1 MQKSTSTAVALF
13 AALAGFTCAFAGT
26 LQPSTS
32 SSANYSTTTSDPL
45 TIDMYYPYDVLN
57 ITFSGVIS
65 GNGSLTETGAAPLT
79 LTGIN
84 TYTGGT
90 FLNGGT
96 LKVSTDAN
104 LGATSGALTF
114 NGGTLAAIGAF
125 SSARAITI
133 NNVTAQTF
141 DNSGFHNHTG
151 ATFGGTSA
159 LTLSGNIS
167 GAGPLNKD
175 DGNTLTLSG
184 TNTYTGGTFITGG
197 TLEVAGNAALGSGAI
212 TITGGGIRAA
222 GDERNITNA
231 LNLAGNFTLGR
242 STNFS
247 GATTLTSNV
256 VITSGN
262 PDLGGAGSS
271 TLSGVISGAFSLGF
285 AEGSNPIGL
294 IALTGT
300 NTYSGGTLFNGGIV
314 SINNTSA
321 LGSGNLT
328 FNGGTLTAST
338 DLIFS
343 KSISL
348 SSGGGTLATGSGYL
362 TFNGNVTGAGGLT
375 KSGANL
381 LTLNG
386 AHTYTGATTVSG
398 GSIRFGANGATASTL
413 ATSGLSLAAGT
424 TAYFADSQTFAGTTS
439 GAGVLNRE
447 AGGTT
452 VLTGAI
458 AHTGGTVINGGTLQI
473 GNGGSTGTH
482 SGATT
487 LSNNGTLAFNRAGIS
502 VYTGAISGT
511 GFVTKTGPGI
521 VSLGGANTYSGAT
534 TISGGTLVFA
544 NRNALY
550 NAVTGN
556 WTAAN
561 LVVNSGGTA
570 AFNIG
575 GAGEF
580 TSSDLAALSA
590 LGTASGGFKSGSSL
604 GLDTTNAVGGT
615 TYGNVIANPNGGA
628 NALGFAKLGTGQL
641 TLTAANTYSGGTS
654 VSAGSLLMG
663 NVSALGTGPVSVAS
677 GALLD
682 TAAYGLDLARLS
694 GQGTATGSGV
704 FSYSGASA
712 STVANILAGTASVT
726 KSGAG
731 QFTLSGN
738 NTFSGGT
745 AVNAGTLALGSATA
759 LGAGPVVVASGATL
773 DTGSYGLDL
782 ARLSGPGTATGT
794 GIYSFT
800 AGTDHAVATG
810 LGGSASL
817 SKAGTGTLTLSGTN
831 TYSGTTTLSGGTLAL
846 GSASALGS
854 GSLDFAGGTLQYS
867 AANTVDYSSRLLL
880 DSPGKT
886 IRVDTNGQ
894 NVTWNG
900 DVYAYN
906 SSSYEDYSLNF
917 VKSGSGTLTLNGYLN
932 FAAGNGSSPGSITIS
947 EGTLEIGY
955 LEYYVGIT
963 PIVDHGNLTLNAPG
977 DFFSP
982 ISGTGSLTKKGN
994 YDTRLKGANTY
1005 TGSTTVT
1012 VGTLV
1017 AGASGA
1023 FSASSAFTV
1032 ASGAGL
1038 RLDSGYAQ
1046 TIGSLAGAGSATLN
1060 AALGLGGD
1068 GTSTTFSGNL
1078 SGSGAITKTGAG
1090 AFTLAGSNSGFT
1102 GALNLNGGTVV
1113 AGNANALGTG
1123 GLITFSGGTLQFSA
1137 SNTTDYSSRFSTSA
1151 SQAFRINTGGQNVTF
1166 ATALTST
1173 GGSLTK
1179 LGAGTLTLGAVQAY
1193 GGPTTVSQGT
1203 LSLGASNRI
1212 ADSSTLTV
1220 DGGSFDVGSFNET
1233 VASVNLV
1240 SGSITGTGTL
1250 TSAADYAISSGTL
1263 STNLAGS
1270 SALVKTG
1277 SGTATLSGNNTYS
1290 GGATLNDGLVVIGS
1304 NTALGTGTVVLG
1316 GAGLQATGGARTVAN
1331 AIQLSDDASISGTDS
1346 LTFTGNW
1353 QLSRTRQLTVENT
1366 TTLTGVISGAR
1377 SLNKDGLGELVL
1389 TGANTYTGG
1398 TFIGE
1403 GTVRIN
1409 NSTGSAFG
1417 TGAVTVASGATLT
1430 GAGSFTGAFQNNGTY
1445 APGNSPTLATLS
1457 SFTQGS
1463 TGILV
1468 MELGGL
1474 ARGTGYDALDI
1485 TGSFTPG
1492 GTLTVS
1498 LINGFQPALGNS
1510 FDLFNF
1516 TSIGGT
1522 FATLDLAD
1530 ISGSGLTWDTSAL
1543 YTIGILGVTA
1553 IPEPSTYA
1561 ALLGACAL
1569 TLVVCRRRRT

>member
-1 MQKSTSTAVALF
+1 MKNLSLPTV
-13 AALAGFTCAFAGT
+13 LAILSLGSLSSAFAGT
-26 LQPSTS
+26 IQPNTS
-32 SSANYSTTTSDPL
+32 SSANYSTTTADPL
-45 TIDMYYPYDVLN
+45 TIDMYYPYDGLN

-65 GNGSLTETGAAPLT
+65 GNGSLTETGAAPLI
-79 LTGIN
+79 LTGTN

-96 LKVSTDAN
+96 LKVSSDAN
-104 LGATSGALTF
+104 LGNTSGALTF
-114 NGGTLAAIGAF
+114 NGGSLAAIGAF

-141 DNSGFHNHTG
+141 DNSGFHYHTG

-167 GAGPLNKD
+167 GAGPLNKV
-175 DGNTLTLSG
+175 DGNNLNLSG
-184 TNTYTGGTFITGG
+184 TNTYSGGTFISGG
-197 TLEVAGNAALGSGAI
+197 TLEVAGDSALGSGAI

-222 GDERNITNA
+222 GQARTITNA
-231 LNLAGNFTLGR
+231 LNLGGNFTLGR
-242 STNFS
+242 ATNFT

-256 VITSGN
+256 VINSDN
-262 PDLGGAGSS
+262 PDSSAPVSS
-271 TLSGVISGAFSLGF
+271 TLSGIISGAYSLGF
-285 AEGSNPIGL
+285 AQGSNPIGY

-300 NTYSGGTLFNGGIV
+300 NTYSGGTLFNGGTV
-314 SINNTSA
+314 LINNTSA
-321 LGSGNLT
+321 LGTGNLT
-328 FNGGTLTAST
+328 FNGGTLTVST
-338 DLIFS
+338 DLILS

-348 SSGGGTLATGSGYL
+348 SSGGGTLAITSGYL

-375 KSGANL
+375 KSGTNL

-386 AHTYTGATTVSG
+386 AHTYTGATTVTG
-398 GSIRFGANGATASTL
+398 GSIKFGANGATASTL
-413 ATSGLSLAAGT
+413 ATSGISLAAGT

-447 AGGTT
+447 SGGATI
-452 VLTGAI
+452 LTGAI

-473 GNGGSTGTH
+473 GNGGSTGTL

-502 VYTGAISGT
+502 AYTGVISGT
-511 GFVTKTGPGI
+511 GSVTMAGTGI

-556 WTAAN
+556 WTASN

-570 AFNIG
+570 GFNVG

-580 TSSDLAALSA
+580 TSSDLASLSA
-590 LGTASGGFKSGSSL
+590 LGTAGGGFKSGSSF
-604 GLDTTNAVGGT
+604 GLDTTNAAGGT

-628 NALGFAKLGTGQL
+628 NALGFAKLGAGQL
-641 TLTAANTYSGGTS
+641 TLTAANTYTGGTT
-654 VSAGSLLMG
+654 VVAGSLLMG
-663 NVSALGTGPVSVAS
+663 NASAIGTGPVSIAS

-682 TAAYGLDLARLS
+682 TAAYGLDLGRLS
-694 GQGTATGSGV
+694 GAGTATGSGV

-712 STVANILAGTASVT
+712 STVANILSGTASIT

-731 QFTLSGN
+731 QLTLSGN

-745 AVNAGTLALGSATA
+745 SVSAGMLSLGSATA
-759 LGAGPVVVASGATL
+759 LGAGNVVVASGATL
-773 DTGSYGLDL
+773 DAGSYGLDL
-782 ARLSGPGTATGT
+782 ARLSGTGTVTTT
-794 GIYSFT
+794 GIYSSL
-800 AGTDHAVATG
+800 AGTNSSVATN
-810 LGGSASL
+810 LIGSASL
-817 SKAGTGTLTLSGTN
+817 SKAGAGTLTLSGTN
-831 TYSGTTTLSGGTLAL
+831 TYSGITTLSGGTLSLGSATAL
-846 GSASALGS
+846 GSGGP

-894 NVTWNG
+894 NVIWNG
-900 DVYAYN
+900 EIWDEYG
-906 SSSYEDYSLNF
+906 LNF
-917 VKSGSGTLTLNGYLN
+917 VKSGSGTLTLNGDLN

-947 EGTLEIGY
+947 AGTLEIPY
-955 LEYYVGIT
+955 LYDDYGIT
-963 PIVDHGNLTLNAPG
+963 PIVDNGNLTISGYGN
-977 DFFSP
+977 DFSSP

-994 YDTRLKGANTY
+994 YDTRLTGANTY

-1017 AGASGA
+1017 AAAPGA

-1032 ASGAGL
+1032 ASGAAL

-1060 AALGLGGD
+1060 AGLGLGGD
-1068 GTSTTFSGNL
+1068 GTSTAFSGNL
-1078 SGSGAITKTGAG
+1078 IGSGAITKTGAG
-1090 AFTLAGSNSGFT
+1090 AFTLSGSNSGFT

-1113 AGNANALGTG
+1113 AGSANALGTG
-1123 GLITFSGGTLQFSA
+1123 GLITFGGGALQFSA
-1137 SNTTDYSSRFSTSA
+1137 LNTTDYSSRFSASA
-1151 SQAFRINTGGQNVTF
+1151 GQAFRIHTGGQNVTF
-1166 ATALTST
+1166 ATPLTST
-1173 GGSLTK
+1173 GGSLIK
-1179 LGAGTLTLGAVQAY
+1179 LGTGTLTLAAVQAY
-1193 GGPTTVSQGT
+1193 DGPTTVSQGT
-1203 LSLGASNRI
+1203 LALGASDRI
-1212 ADSSTLTV
+1212 ADSSALTV
-1220 DGGSFDVGSFNET
+1220 DGGSFDLGSFNET

-1240 SGSITGTGTL
+1240 SGSITGTGVL
-1250 TSAADYAISSGTL
+1250 ASSAGYAISSGTI

-1270 SALVKTG
+1270 SAVIKTG
-1277 SGTATLSGNNTYS
+1277 SGTATLSGNNTYR
-1290 GGATLNDGLVVIGS
+1290 GGSTLDDGLVVIGS

-1316 GAGLQATGGARTVAN
+1316 GASLQATGGARTLAN
-1331 AIQLSDDASISGTDS
+1331 AVQVSGDATISGTAP
-1346 LTFTGNW
+1346 LTFTGDW
-1353 QLSRTRQLTVENT
+1353 LLSRTRQLTVENT
-1366 TTLTGVISGAR
+1366 TTITGVISGSR

-1389 TGANTYTGG
+1389 IGANTYTGG
-1398 TFIGE
+1398 TLVGE

-1409 NSTGSAFG
+1409 NTTGSAFG

-1516 TSIGGT
+1516 SSIGGT
-1522 FATLDLAD
+1522 FAALDLAD
-1530 ISGSGLTWDTSAL
+1530 ISSSGLTWDTSAL
-1543 YTIGILGVTA
+1543 YTTGVLSVITSA

-1561 ALLGACAL
+1561 AILGAAAL
-1569 TLVVCRRRRT
+1569 GFVAWRRGRK